1 VPILLMQ
8 LDPGLVD
15 ACGTQPGVLCDL
27 VYGWTGNASLAEFA
41 QIAAKPFIAVLILAA
56 AWIANRIVRRGIDG
70 FVAKLIADREAR
82 AAERHEEEVEDGRFR
97 FSVHRAMEKARLL
110 SEQADRSKQRAQ
122 ALGTVL
128 KSIASL
134 VVYAVALM
142 MALAEFDISLGP
154 LIAGAGIVGI
164 ALGFGAQTLV
174 KDFLSGIFML
184 VEDQYGVGDIVD
196 VGEAAGIV
204 EEIRLRTT
212 RLRDVNGTVWFV
224 PNGEIRRIGNKSQ
237 QWARAVL
244 DIEVAYD
251 TDIPRAVEVIKQ
263 VADGIWHD
271 DLESATVL
279 EEPEIW
285 GVEAFGSSSI
295 AIRVVLKVEPG
306 EQWATA
312 REMRKRLKAAFDEH
326 GIEIPFPQRVVWMH
340 NTPVGPPDPPRNGEP
355 EAADFEAGGSKE
367 EGG

>member
-1 VPILLMQ
+1 MALLQ

-15 ACGTQPGVLCDL
+15 ACGAEPGFVCRTVYDL
-27 VYGWTGNASLAEFA
+27 TGNATAA
-41 QIAAKPFIAVLILAA
+41 QVAKWGAKPFKVLIILFA
-56 AWIANRIVRRGIDG
+56 AWALNRLVRRAIDK
-70 FVAKLIADREAR
+70 FVERLIAEREERAEAR
-82 AAERHEEEVEDGRFR
+82 RKEEVDDGRFGR
-97 FSVHRAMEKARLL
+97 SWQRALEKARLL
-110 SEQADRSKQRAQ
+110 SEQAERGKQRAL

-134 VVYAVALM
+134 TVYLVALM
-142 MALAEFDISLGP
+142 MGLAEFGISLGP

-174 KDFLSGIFML
+174 RDFLSGIFML

-196 VGEAAGIV
+196 VGEASGVV

-251 TDIPRAVEVIKQ
+251 TDIPRAVEVIKE
-263 VADGIWHD
+263 VADGVWKD

-285 GVEAFGSSSI
+285 GVEAFGASSI
-295 AIRVVLKVEPG
+295 AIRLVLKVEPG
-306 EQWATA
+306 EQWAVA
-312 REMRKRLKAAFDEH
+312 REVRKRIKAAFDLH

-340 NTPVGPPDPPRNGEP
+340 NVPVEP
-355 EAADFEAGGSKE
+355 EPAPEPDGEDFEAGGSP
-367 EGG
+367 EGDADL